1 MFNLLKESLQNKN
14 SSEDDPEEGTKDLV
28 DTLLK
33 KLASFYSKQRLAT
46 AVIQ

>member
-33 KLASFYSKQRLAT
+33 KLVRL
-46 AVIQ
+46 VNSLRI